1 MANPYEGFSDSEYF
15 RAKKCDD
22 ELNRQVSIAA
32 NNNKILWEE
41 LTQLDPLVIKK
52 LFQRQKNGS
61 MKFRDRLPEK
71 YGEIWMADQ
80 LVDLDVMYE
89 QLLEFI
95 ENVMETSNK
104 GLIEV
109 DGAQLNSSESDDQN
123 NSGLVLRQPENDR
136 EMNDAPQSGDKNIE
150 EVDISSDNETMRT
163 GESEESSSTSS
174 QSRFGFDW
182 EKWFPRVTLR
192 TFLSHYL
199 PASGAVSHTLYTI
212 HLFSPNI
219 ISRRHF
225 HCINPWERVEFSV
238 LSSTLFNCVSLP
250 AAILFKTIFPTQTWL
265 KTMFATSLSFYLLSR
280 AYRYLW
286 FLDAESSRS
295 SVSPVL

>member
-1 MANPYEGFSDSEYF
+1 MPNQNEEPTREYLLWKKVFSDRLSLLNQ
-15 RAKKCDD
+15 AK
-22 ELNRQVSIAA
+22 
-32 NNNKILWEE
+32 NNQKRIREFLA
-41 LTQLDPLVIKK
+41 LTKLENSKK
-52 LFQRQKNGS
+52 LQQQNEDS
-61 MKFRDRLPEK
+61 D
-71 YGEIWMADQ
+71 
-80 LVDLDVMYE
+80 
-89 QLLEFI
+89 
-95 ENVMETSNK
+95 VMETSNK

-109 DGAQLNSSESDDQN
+109 DGAPLNSSASDDGN
-123 NSGLVLRQPENDR
+123 DSGLNLRQPENDR

-150 EVDISSDNETMRT
+150 EVDIFSDNGTIRT

-174 QSRFGFDW
+174 QSRFGIDW
-182 EKWFPRVTLR
+182 AKWFPRVTSR

-219 ISRRHF
+219 ISRLFPNGGDLVFSNAILLNANVALGFYVYFRRHF

-250 AAILFKTIFPTQTWL
+250 AAILFKAIFPTQTWL
-265 KTMFATSLSFYLLSR
+265 KTMFATSLSVYLLSR

-286 FLDAESSRS
+286 LLDAESSRS
-295 SVSPVL
+295 SVLPLL